1 MQKKSIILGCGHSLP
16 YVIIRLGCDSV
27 ARKSYSQARNYKIY
41 YLIEDYKKN
50 GKRTTRTLET
60 IGNEP
65 DIIKKANEENISLD
79 AWLNNYVKEYNNTH
93 KVKEEPEEVVVKKYV
108 NRQIPMDKI
117 NKYNIGYLF
126 LEDIYYSLKLD
137 KTINTITKKH
147 KFEFDLNEVLSYL
160 VYSRIIFPSSKL
172 KTYELSKNFIETPK
186 YNLENIYRGLTYL
199 CSNLDYIQRELY
211 NNSKAV
217 VDRNTRVF
225 YYDCTNYYFDIS
237 EEDDLRKYTGN
248 AKDKKGKPVVGMGL
262 FLDGN
267 GYPIAM
273 NIYPGSDNESTT
285 LIPLQKKI
293 IGIDP
298 LTDFKIDGFDIE
310 NKNTIICTDAA
321 MCTDEIKLFNVKN
334 GRAFVITQSIKKLKN
349 EYKEEVFKDGD
360 WRIVG
365 DLSKTYKLSS
375 ILNDEEL
382 RKKHYE
388 TIFYKIVQT
397 ETTSVKQD
405 LIVTFQIKYK
415 DYLAN
420 VRNGQI
426 ERAKKKIS
434 SSSNGDKI
442 KLSTNPNDYRRLI
455 KEDVSTS
462 KKAKNKEEENS
473 LNESKEK
480 EKFIYSYSINED
492 IIKEEEKYDGYY
504 GVTTNINAEVKDIL
518 KISKNRWEIEE
529 NFRILKSDFESG
541 DIYLSREDRITAH
554 FLTCFISLLIYRIL
568 ENKLDYKYTNTEI
581 IEKLREMEV
590 YEEKGTGYSP
600 AYVRN
605 NLTDDLHDVFGFR
618 TDYEITTY
626 EKFNKIFSKV
636 KR

>member
-1 MQKKSIILGCGHSLP
+1 M
-16 YVIIRLGCDSV
+16 
-27 ARKSYSQARNYKIY
+27 ARIKVNTSTNSKSYSIIDDY
-41 YLIEDYKKN
+41 YRN
-50 GKRTTRTLET
+50 GKRTTRVVDT
-60 IGNEP
+60 IGNY
-65 DIIKKANEENISLD
+65 KKVSKLAESEGIDVDTWLINY
-79 AWLNNYVKEYNNTH
+79 LNNYKEKH
-93 KVKEEPEEVVVKKYV
+93 GIQAQSEKVIIEKYS
-108 NRQIPMDKI
+108 NKIIPMDKI
-117 NKYNIGYLF
+117 NKYNVGYLF

-160 VYSRIIFPSSKL
+160 IYSRIIFPSSKL

-199 CSNLDYIQRELY
+199 CSNLDYIQRDLY

-217 VDRNTRVF
+217 VDRKTRIF

-298 LTDFKIDGFDIE
+298 LTDFEIDGFDIE

-321 MCTDEIKLFNVKN
+321 MCTDQIKLFNVEK
-334 GRAFVITQSIKKLKN
+334 GRAFVITQSIKKLKK
-349 EYKEEVFKDGD
+349 EYQEEVFEDD
-360 WRIVG
+360 NWRIVG

-375 ILNDEEL
+375 ILENEEL

-388 TIFYKIVQT
+388 TVFYKIVQT
-397 ETTSVKQD
+397 ETKSVKQD

-434 SSSNGDKI
+434 SFSNGDKI
-442 KLSTNPNDYRRLI
+442 KLSTNPNDYRRFI
-455 KEDVSTS
+455 KEDVSS
-462 KKAKNKEEENS
+462 LKKKKNKEEENS
-473 LNESKEK
+473 LNESNKKE
-480 EKFIYSYSINED
+480 EFIYSYSINED
-492 IIKEEEKYDGYY
+492 VIKDEAKYDGYY
-504 GVTTNINAEVKDIL
+504 GVTTNLNGEVKDIL

-541 DIYLSREDRITAH
+541 NIYLSREDRITAH

-568 ENKLDYKYTNTEI
+568 ENKLEYKYTNTEI

-626 EKFNKIFSKV
+626 KDFKKIFKQL
-636 KR
+636 KKDR

>member
-1 MQKKSIILGCGHSLP
+1 M
-16 YVIIRLGCDSV
+16 
-27 ARKSYSQARNYKIY
+27 ARIKTNNYTYTKSYSI
-41 YLIEDYKKN
+41 IEDYKRN
-50 GKRTTRTLET
+50 GKRTTKIVDN
-60 IGNEP
+60 IGNHEKVSKLAEAEGI
-65 DIIKKANEENISLD
+65 DVETWLKNYLIDYKRKHGIIKDTK
-79 AWLNNYVKEYNNTH
+79 
-93 KVKEEPEEVVVKKYV
+93 KVIIEKYV
-108 NRQIPMDKI
+108 NKIIPKGEQRDF
-117 NKYNIGYLF
+117 NIGYLF
-126 LEDIYYSLKLD
+126 LEDIYYSLK
-137 KTINTITKKH
+137 INKIVNDVARKY

-172 KTYELSKNFIETPK
+172 KTYELSKKFIETPK

-199 CSNLDYIQRELY
+199 CSNLDYIQKELY

-217 VDRNTRVF
+217 VDRKTRIF

-298 LTDFKIDGFDIE
+298 LTNFEVDGFDIE

-321 MCTDEIKLFNVKN
+321 MCTDQIKLFNVKE
-334 GRAFVITQSIKKLKN
+334 GRAFVITQSIKKLKK
-349 EYKEEVFKDGD
+349 EYKEEIFEDD
-360 WRIVG
+360 NWRIVG

-375 ILNDEEL
+375 ILENEEL
-382 RKKHYE
+382 RKIYYE
-388 TIFYKIVQT
+388 TVFYKIIQT
-397 ETTSVKQD
+397 ETNSVKQD

-426 ERAKKKIS
+426 ERARNKIS
-434 SSSNGDKI
+434 SSTKGEKI

-455 KEDVSTS
+455 KEDVSTTKS
-462 KKAKNKEEENS
+462 KKNKEENS

-480 EKFIYSYSINED
+480 FIYSYTIDED
-492 IIKEEEKYDGYY
+492 VIKEEKKYDGYY
-504 GVTTNINAEVKDIL
+504 GVTTNLNGDVKDIL

-541 DIYLSREDRITAH
+541 DIYLSRKDRITAH

-581 IEKLREMEV
+581 IEKLREMVV
-590 YEEKGTGYSP
+590 YEEKGIGYSP
-600 AYVRN
+600 AYVRDD
-605 NLTDDLHDVFGFR
+605 LSDDLHKIFGFR

-626 EKFNKIFSKV
+626 EDFEKIFKQL
-636 KR
+636 KKANKYDKN

>member
-1 MQKKSIILGCGHSLP
+1 MARIKTSISKT
-16 YVIIRLGCDSV
+16 S
-27 ARKSYSQARNYKIY
+27 KSYSIIDDY
-41 YLIEDYKKN
+41 YRN
-50 GKRTTRTLET
+50 GKRTTKVVET
-60 IGNEP
+60 IGNYEKVSKSAENEGIDVDTWLKNYLDDYKEKHGIP
-65 DIIKKANEENISLD
+65 VKSEKVIIEKYSN
-79 AWLNNYVKEYNNTH
+79 
-93 KVKEEPEEVVVKKYV
+93 KV
-108 NRQIPMDKI
+108 IPMNKI
-117 NKYNIGYLF
+117 NKFNVGYLF
-126 LEDIYYSLKLD
+126 LKDIYYSLKLD
-137 KTINTITKKH
+137 KIVKSITQKY

-160 VYSRIIFPSSKL
+160 VYSRIIFPASKL
-172 KTYELSKNFIETPK
+172 KTYELSKNFIETPN

-199 CSNLDYIQRELY
+199 CSNLDYIQKELY

-217 VDRNTRVF
+217 VDRNTRIF

-237 EEDDLRKYTGN
+237 EEDDLRKYTVN

-298 LTDFKIDGFDIE
+298 LTNFEVDGFDLE

-321 MCTDEIKLFNVKN
+321 MCTDEIKFFNVKS
-334 GRAFVITQSIKKLKN
+334 GRSFVITQSIKKLKK
-349 EYKEEVFKDGD
+349 EYQKEVFKDD
-360 WRIVG
+360 NWRIVG
-365 DLSKTYKLSS
+365 DLRKTYKLSS
-375 ILNDEEL
+375 ILNNEDL
-382 RKKHYE
+382 RKKYYE
-388 TIFYKIVQT
+388 TVFYKIVQT
-397 ETTSVKQD
+397 ETKSVKQD

-420 VRNGQI
+420 VRKGQI
-426 ERAKKKIS
+426 ERASKKIS

-442 KLSTNPNDYRRLI
+442 KLSTNQNDYRRFI
-455 KEDVSTS
+455 KEEVSET
-462 KKAKNKEEENS
+462 KKVENKKTNDTNS
-473 LNESKEK
+473 LNEESKNTK
-480 EKFIYSYSINED
+480 YFYSYSISED

-504 GVTTNINAEVKDIL
+504 GVTTNLNGEVEDIL

-590 YEEKGTGYSP
+590 FEEKGAGYSP

-605 NLTDDLHDVFGFR
+605 NLTDDLHDVFDFR
-618 TDYEITTY
+618 TDYEINTY
-626 EKFNKIFSKV
+626 EDFKKIFNQV
-636 KR
+636 KRNR